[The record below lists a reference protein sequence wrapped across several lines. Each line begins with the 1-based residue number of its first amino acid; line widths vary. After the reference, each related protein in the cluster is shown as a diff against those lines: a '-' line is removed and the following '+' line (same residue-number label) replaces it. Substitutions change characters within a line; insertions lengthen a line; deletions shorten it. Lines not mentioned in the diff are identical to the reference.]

1 MRHQL
6 FTPKDINDNFK
17 DMITN
22 GSAFDFD
29 MEDIARIR
37 KEFATLIDRLS
48 PKYLAIKDAEE
59 KAAKRAKKNAV
70 AGEKTVEKAV
80 TVAASSTRRRR
91 KEGVT
96 KRLPKAPSNSEFYEE
111 ETAWRFHNPDF
122 ALDENDNLT
131 VSRDASI
138 PSLTPPTSHKLLK
151 CIPPPP
157 PLPTLPST
165 GFCAWSFDSDSR
177 VLLANFRDPILAET
191 TKGKVTIV
199 HEDEVFL
206 FKMMVSFIV
215 PAVILWCL

>member
-59 KAAKRAKKNAV
+59 KAAKRAKKKAV

-80 TVAASSTRRRR
+80 TVAASS
-91 KEGVT
+91 
-96 KRLPKAPSNSEFYEE
+96 EE
-111 ETAWRFHNPDF
+111 NKNTTQKW
-122 ALDENDNLT
+122 
-131 VSRDASI
+131 
-138 PSLTPPTSHKLLK
+138 LL
-151 CIPPPP
+151 
-157 PLPTLPST
+157 
-165 GFCAWSFDSDSR
+165 R
-177 VLLANFRDPILAET
+177 
-191 TKGKVTIV
+191 
-199 HEDEVFL
+199 
-206 FKMMVSFIV
+206 
-215 PAVILWCL
+215 